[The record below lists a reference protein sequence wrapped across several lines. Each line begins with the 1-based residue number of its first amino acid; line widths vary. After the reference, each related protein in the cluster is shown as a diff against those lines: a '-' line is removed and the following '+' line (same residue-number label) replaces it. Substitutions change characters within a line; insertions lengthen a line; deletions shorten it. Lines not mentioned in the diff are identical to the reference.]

1 MDQVVVHLAKGRGYI
16 WNAAGEMLFLRC
28 CRSSWNP
35 SLIVVWASFK
45 EAYACHRCRDDM
57 SEDLHMLLVAFPVLS
72 ANVRRG
78 QLSA

>member
-45 EAYACHRCRDDM
+45 EAYA
-57 SEDLHMLLVAFPVLS
+57 LV
-72 ANVRRG
+72 
-78 QLSA
+78 